1 VPEPRPRNPTGQVP
15 QPIPDPAQ
23 SQSHDELFGGVPTI
37 DGPRSEEEDED
48 SLRDSNPTGPTPSTL
63 AVRTE
68 PLLVNDDTESKETK
82 ARGFKK
88 RANPREHRRIRQEKQ
103 SELRKQARERI
114 LSELRGMPI
123 GAGAMPGHETID
135 GWSEEEDDNLSD
147 SEMSEESDGE
157 QFQMNLGNNIND
169 MIETV
174 NEGQQILKDNGDY

>member
-1 VPEPRPRNPTGQVP
+1 VP

-23 SQSHDELFGGVPTI
+23 SQSHDELFGGV
-37 DGPRSEEEDED
+37 DG
-48 SLRDSNPTGPTPSTL
+48 LRDSNPTGPAPSTL
-63 AVRTE
+63 AVCTE
-68 PLLVNDDTESKETK
+68 PLPVNDDTESQKTK
-82 ARGFKK
+82 ARGFKD

-123 GAGAMPGHETID
+123 GAGAVDKEEEQDKKGQDSHMPEHEELFGGMPTID

-147 SEMSEESDGE
+147 SEISAESDGE

-169 MIETV
+169 MIETL
-174 NEGQQILKDNGDY
+174 NEGQQILEDNGDY